1 MREKIDC
8 FLPCSD
14 ADTLGKTLQTL
25 RESKTIQHINLLV
38 TDAQECAEEN
48 GSSDTMLPAD
58 CTKITVDSLL
68 STKTMLTIEEH
79 TDAEYVLISLKTTP
93 VDLGLNALERML
105 RVATDSCAGLV
116 YADSYVKK
124 ERGVER
130 HPAIDYQTG
139 SLRDDF
145 DFGQL
150 VLIRSSLL
158 HAYAASKRPEYNWAG
173 FYDLRLYISR
183 KAPLFHINEYLY
195 TQVETDNRKSG
206 ERQFDYVNPRNRE
219 VQVEMEQVVTRHLE
233 KIGATVDTSSY
244 LTPA

>member
-105 RVATDSCAGLV
+105 RMATDSCAGLV

-124 ERGVER
+124 ESGVER

-150 VLIRSSLL
+150 VLIR
-158 HAYAASKRPEYNWAG
+158 
-173 FYDLRLYISR
+173 
-183 KAPLFHINEYLY
+183 
-195 TQVETDNRKSG
+195 
-206 ERQFDYVNPRNRE
+206 
-219 VQVEMEQVVTRHLE
+219 
-233 KIGATVDTSSY
+233 
-244 LTPA
+244 

>member
-14 ADTLGKTLQTL
+14 AVTLGKTLQTL

-105 RVATDSCAGLV
+105 RVATDSCAG
-116 YADSYVKK
+116 
-124 ERGVER
+124 
-130 HPAIDYQTG
+130 
-139 SLRDDF
+139 
-145 DFGQL
+145 
-150 VLIRSSLL
+150 
-158 HAYAASKRPEYNWAG
+158 
-173 FYDLRLYISR
+173 
-183 KAPLFHINEYLY
+183 
-195 TQVETDNRKSG
+195 
-206 ERQFDYVNPRNRE
+206 
-219 VQVEMEQVVTRHLE
+219 
-233 KIGATVDTSSY
+233 
-244 LTPA
+244 

>member
-93 VDLGLNALERML
+93 VDLGS
-105 RVATDSCAGLV
+105 VSTCV
-116 YADSYVKK
+116 
-124 ERGVER
+124 
-130 HPAIDYQTG
+130 
-139 SLRDDF
+139 
-145 DFGQL
+145 
-150 VLIRSSLL
+150 
-158 HAYAASKRPEYNWAG
+158 
-173 FYDLRLYISR
+173 
-183 KAPLFHINEYLY
+183 
-195 TQVETDNRKSG
+195 
-206 ERQFDYVNPRNRE
+206 
-219 VQVEMEQVVTRHLE
+219 
-233 KIGATVDTSSY
+233 
-244 LTPA
+244 